1 MIIIYLLYKYRYEI
15 QLVVCIFVLVGTLV
29 MLINTA
35 ATYSAMREVAI
46 ILMSIIHLFTIG
58 LLVLSVQELID
69 SKKKE
74 E

>member
-35 ATYSAMREVAI
+35 ATYSPMREVAI